1 MTSRASRVFARERP
15 RALRTLKEMN
25 MKLIRK
31 SMIAAAMT
39 AALSTAAWAQPAW
52 GPGMMGGYGY
62 GPGYGMGPGMMGG
75 YGYGPGYGMGP
86 GMMGGYGYGPGY
98 GMGPGMMGGYGY
110 GPGMM
115 GFGALSALNL
125 TDAQRAKIAD
135 IQHELSQKHWEL
147 MGKAFEE
154 RNKLL
159 EQFESGKTDDQA
171 ARKSYQAMAEARRQ
185 MFESSLDARKRIDA
199 VLTPEQREQ
208 LRRGWRGGW
217 GAPGPK

>member
-1 MTSRASRVFARERP
+1 
-15 RALRTLKEMN
+15 MN
-25 MKLIRK
+25 MKLNRRLMIGAA
-31 SMIAAAMT
+31 IAAALSAT
-39 AALSTAAWAQPAW
+39 ARAQPVGPGGGW

-86 GMMGGYGYGPGY
+86 GMMGGYG
-98 GMGPGMMGGYGY
+98 
-110 GPGMM
+110 PGMM
-115 GFGALSALNL
+115 GFGALGALNL

-135 IQHELSQKHWEL
+135 IQRELSQKHWEL

-171 ARKSYQAMAEARRQ
+171 ARKTYQAMAEARRQ

>member
-1 MTSRASRVFARERP
+1 
-15 RALRTLKEMN
+15 
-25 MKLIRK
+25 MKLICK
-31 SMIAAAMT
+31 SMIAAAMS
-39 AALSTAAWAQPAW
+39 AALSATAWAQPAW

-86 GMMGGYGYGPGY
+86 GMMGGYGPGWD
-98 GMGPGMMGGYGY
+98 MGPGMMGGY

-115 GFGALSALNL
+115 GFGALGALNL

-135 IQHELSQKHWEL
+135 IQRELSQKHWEL

-159 EQFESGKTDDQA
+159 EQFESGKADDQA
-171 ARKSYQAMAEARRQ
+171 ARKTYQAMAEARRQ
-185 MFESSLDARKRIDA
+185 MFESSLDARKRIDSI
-199 VLTPEQREQ
+199 LTPEQREQ

>member
-1 MTSRASRVFARERP
+1 
-15 RALRTLKEMN
+15 MN
-25 MKLIRK
+25 MKLNRRLMIGAA
-31 SMIAAAMT
+31 IAAALSAT
-39 AALSTAAWAQPAW
+39 ARAQPVGPGGGW

-86 GMMGGYGYGPGY
+86 GMMGGYG
-98 GMGPGMMGGYGY
+98 
-110 GPGMM
+110 PGMM
-115 GFGALSALNL
+115 GFGALGALNL

-135 IQHELSQKHWEL
+135 IQRELSQKHWEL

-159 EQFESGKTDDQA
+159 EQFESGKADDQA
-171 ARKSYQAMAEARRQ
+171 ARKTYQAMAEARRQ

-199 VLTPEQREQ
+199 VLTAEQREQ